1 MESAMSHPLP
11 QAVKGF
17 RAGGIHRVPM
27 KYPQLPKSIPVRMR
41 HVSYPGLMSTG
52 QKAPATKCHMG
63 MTMPIMTKMGG
74 HPADTTSQLPMY
86 GHSST

>member
-1 MESAMSHPLP
+1 METAMSHPLP

-17 RAGGIHRVPM
+17 RAGGIHRVAM
-27 KYPQLPKSIPVRMR
+27 KYPQLPKAIPVRMR

-52 QKAPATKCHMG
+52 EKAPATKQPMG

-74 HPADTTSQLPMY
+74 HPADTTSQLPMC
-86 GHSST
+86 GKSTC